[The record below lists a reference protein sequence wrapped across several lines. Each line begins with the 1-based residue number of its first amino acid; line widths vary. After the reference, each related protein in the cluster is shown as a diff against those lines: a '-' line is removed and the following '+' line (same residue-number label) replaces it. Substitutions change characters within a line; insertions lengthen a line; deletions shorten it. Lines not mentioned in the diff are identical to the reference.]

1 MNSQDL
7 LEAMDGVALLLD
19 RDLIVRRV
27 GWRNWNRFWTK
38 NGGAGDAA
46 TVLGRDVTGFF
57 SEGEVRDTYRQ
68 LFLGVMAGTRHSVK
82 IDYRCDSPILKRS
95 MRLAVTIV
103 PGDPEPEY
111 LLYQSLTLAIEQRPA
126 IPLFGAP
133 AAGANWPDALKVC
146 SCCAKVQ
153 WPVASSGPEAEWP
166 AAEWIE
172 PQEYYRRGGAEVI
185 LLTHGFCPPCYQAFM
200 IEEDLVA

>member
-7 LEAMDGVALLLD
+7 LEAVDGVALLLD

-27 GWRNWNRFWTK
+27 GWRNWNEFWTR
-38 NGGAGDAA
+38 NGGAGDGA
-46 TVLGRDVTGFF
+46 TVLGCDVTGFF

-82 IDYRCDSPILKRS
+82 IDYRCDSPILRRS

-103 PGDPEPEY
+103 PGDPKPEY
-111 LLYQSLTLAIEQRPA
+111 LLYQSITLAIEQRPA

-133 AAGANWPDALKVC
+133 AAGANFSDALKIC
-146 SCCAKVQ
+146 AGCAKVQ
-153 WPVASSGPEAEWP
+153 WPMGSNDPK
-166 AAEWIE
+166 AEWIE
-172 PQEYYRRGGAEVI
+172 PQEYYRRGGSDVI
-185 LLTHGFCPPCYQAFM
+185 LLSHGFCRPCYEAFM